1 MKLHQLQYVLTAS
14 KHNNFSK
21 AAEELFITQP
31 TLSQQIRLLEEEIGM
46 PLFFRHPKSVSLTPA
61 GEEFVL
67 YAKRITNDMD
77 ALVHAMRDFRTL
89 SKGSLRIGALWI
101 MGYLSLAEQLKAFSE
116 QYPQIETYI
125 SINGSNFLLN
135 QLLAR
140 ETDAIFLLG
149 SQNLYDQKEVY
160 YFKLADDQFMVVVSK
175 KNPLSRQDRIRIS
188 DLKDEKIIMPS
199 PDSSI
204 RKRID
209 QLFLSAGIT
218 PHIICESSQSDTS
231 TQLAAGNF
239 GISFSSSSIAAY
251 LDDGRYRAIPLEPLV
266 TRPIYFAVLKRTMEY
281 PPIQAL
287 VRYFEE
293 IAKDSSS

>member
-1 MKLHQLQYVLTAS
+1 MRDPPSQTDNGSNGPAQSFSAVPGPFCIPPYSTHTGKQICSPAEDWKDPAS
-14 KHNNFSK
+14 GPGSASGAFHWISN
-21 AAEELFITQP
+21 
-31 TLSQQIRLLEEEIGM
+31 
-46 PLFFRHPKSVSLTPA
+46 PA
-61 GEEFVL
+61 GTQKGRW
-67 YAKRITNDMD
+67 Y
-77 ALVHAMRDFRTL
+77 RD
-89 SKGSLRIGALWI
+89 GSS
-101 MGYLSLAEQLKAFSE
+101 Y
-116 QYPQIETYI
+116 
-125 SINGSNFLLN
+125 GSNFLLN